1 MEDSKKSS
9 VPAWQQAGANAD
21 ATSDSSDSSD
31 SPNSTSETENIT
43 LEHARRFLDD
53 EAVKAAAPEEKRA
66 FLKSKG
72 LDDAQITQLLDEPR
86 EEGQSAAPPSAIES
100 STTPRDVDRET
111 DARPDSNEA
120 SSPPAD
126 SSPAAAES
134 TPDDPS
140 PAASFA
146 TSSPAPII
154 TYPEFLTKPQRPPPL
169 ITPSRLANI
178 IAVSGGVWALLY
190 GISGLVVRPMV
201 DNLNEAR
208 SDYYEHVNEKL
219 SQLVEKLEGA
229 VSEVPYKNGKPL
241 KSQLQDRAMD
251 DNESITSDPTELF
264 HRDVGTQTSSPPS
277 IVGTTSNTSNNSE
290 KPVDVQAN
298 RLSAISASL
307 RELTAIYTQ
316 KAENNADL
324 RSAIGE
330 IRDQVDKLAY
340 PPVQDFSTFGGLGYG
355 QSAGSDDEFKK
366 TKDAIRSV
374 KGIFL
379 SSRSFPAVATR

>member
-1 MEDSKKSS
+1 MEDSKKPSI
-9 VPAWQQAGANAD
+9 PAWQQTDANANAN
-21 ATSDSSDSSD
+21 ATSE
-31 SPNSTSETENIT
+31 PENIT
-43 LEHARRFLDD
+43 LDHARRFLDD
-53 EAVKAAAPEEKRA
+53 ESVKAAAPEEKRA

-72 LDDAQITQLLDEPR
+72 LNDAQVTQLLDESLQDN
-86 EEGQSAAPPSAIES
+86 ESAALPSAAAEPA
-100 STTPRDVDRET
+100 TPDDAEHNT
-111 DARPDSNEA
+111 DAHPDNSEA
-120 SSPPAD
+120 SPVSAD
-126 SSPAAAES
+126 ISLTAAES
-134 TPDDPS
+134 TPDSSS
-140 PAASFA
+140 PTAFSA
-146 TSSPAPII
+146 TDRPAPII

-178 IAVSGGVWALLY
+178 LAVSGGVWALLY

-208 SDYYEHVNEKL
+208 SEYYAHVNERL

-264 HRDVGTQTSSPPS
+264 HRDVGTQTSPAPS
-277 IVGTTSNTSNNSE
+277 IIGTASDASNSSE
-290 KPVDVQAN
+290 KPVDIQVN

-307 RELTAIYTQ
+307 RELTLIHTQ
-316 KAENNADL
+316 KAESNADL

-355 QSAGSDDEFKK
+355 QSTEPDDEFKK

-374 KGIFL
+374 KGVFL

>member
-1 MEDSKKSS
+1 MEDSKKTCI
-9 VPAWQQAGANAD
+9 PAWQQTDVNAD
-21 ATSDSSDSSD
+21 ATSE
-31 SPNSTSETENIT
+31 PENIT
-43 LEHARRFLDD
+43 LDHARRFLDD
-53 EAVKAAAPEEKRA
+53 ESVKAASPEEKRA

-72 LDDAQITQLLDEPR
+72 LNDAQVAQLLDESHQ
-86 EEGQSAAPPSAIES
+86 ENESAAPPSAVES
-100 STTPRDVDRET
+100 SATLDDVDHKT
-111 DARPDSNEA
+111 DAPPDSNEA
-120 SSPPAD
+120 SSIPAD
-126 SSPAAAES
+126 SSPIEAES
-134 TPDDPS
+134 TPDSSS
-140 PAASFA
+140 PATFFA
-146 TSSPAPII
+146 TDSPAPII

-178 IAVSGGVWALLY
+178 LAVSGGAWALLY

-208 SDYYEHVNEKL
+208 SEYYEHVNGKL
-219 SQLVEKLEGA
+219 SQLVEKLEGVA
-229 VSEVPYKNGKPL
+229 SEVPYKNGKPL

-264 HRDVGTQTSSPPS
+264 HRDVGTQTSPPPS
-277 IVGTTSNTSNNSE
+277 IIGTTPNASSSSE
-290 KPVDVQAN
+290 KPVDIQAN
-298 RLSAISASL
+298 RLSAIGASL
-307 RELTAIYTQ
+307 RELTLIHTQ
-316 KAENNADL
+316 KAESNADL
-324 RSAIGE
+324 RSAIGD

-355 QSAGSDDEFKK
+355 QSAEPDDEFKK

>member
-1 MEDSKKSS
+1 MEDSKKPSI
-9 VPAWQQAGANAD
+9 PAWQQTDADANAN
-21 ATSDSSDSSD
+21 ATSE
-31 SPNSTSETENIT
+31 PENIT
-43 LEHARRFLDD
+43 LDHARRFLDD
-53 EAVKAAAPEEKRA
+53 ESVKAAAPEEKRA

-72 LDDAQITQLLDEPR
+72 LNDAQVTQLLDESLQDN
-86 EEGQSAAPPSAIES
+86 QSAALSSAAAES
-100 STTPRDVDRET
+100 ATPDDADHKT
-111 DARPDSNEA
+111 DAHTDSSEA
-120 SSPPAD
+120 SSVSAD
-126 SSPAAAES
+126 ISLTAAES
-134 TPDDPS
+134 TPDSSS
-140 PAASFA
+140 PAAFSA
-146 TSSPAPII
+146 TDSPAPII

-178 IAVSGGVWALLY
+178 LAVSGGVWALLY

-201 DNLNEAR
+201 DNLNDAR
-208 SDYYEHVNEKL
+208 SEYYEHVNERL

-264 HRDVGTQTSSPPS
+264 HRDVGTQTSPAPS
-277 IVGTTSNTSNNSE
+277 IIGTASDASNSSE

-307 RELTAIYTQ
+307 RELTLIHTQ
-316 KAENNADL
+316 KAESNADL

-355 QSAGSDDEFKK
+355 QSTEPDDEFKK

-374 KGIFL
+374 KGVFL

>member
-1 MEDSKKSS
+1 MGDSKKPSI
-9 VPAWQQAGANAD
+9 PAWQEANVNAE
-21 ATSDSSDSSD
+21 T
-31 SPNSTSETENIT
+31 TSEPENVT

-53 EAVKAAAPEEKRA
+53 ESVKAAPPAEKRA

-72 LDDAQITQLLDEPR
+72 LDNAQVAQLLDEPG
-86 EEGQSAAPPSAIES
+86 EENQSAASPSAVES
-100 STTPRDVDRET
+100 SATLDDVNHET
-111 DARPDSNEA
+111 DAYADSSEA
-120 SSPPAD
+120 SSTPAD
-126 SSPAAAES
+126 SSPVAAES
-134 TPDDPS
+134 TPDSSS
-140 PAASFA
+140 PAAFFA
-146 TSSPAPII
+146 TDSPAPII

-178 IAVSGGVWALLY
+178 LAASGGVWALLY

-208 SDYYEHVNEKL
+208 SEYYEHVNEKL

-229 VSEVPYKNGKPL
+229 VSEVPYKNGKLL
-241 KSQLQDRAMD
+241 KSQLLDRATD

-264 HRDVGTQTSSPPS
+264 HRDVGTQTSPPPS
-277 IVGTTSNTSNNSE
+277 IIATTSNTSNSSE
-290 KPVDVQAN
+290 KPVDIQAN
-298 RLSAISASL
+298 RLSAISALL
-307 RELTAIYTQ
+307 RDLTLIHTQ
-316 KAENNADL
+316 KAESTADV

-355 QSAGSDDEFKK
+355 QSAEPDDEFKK

>member
-1 MEDSKKSS
+1 MDDSKKSS
-9 VPAWQQAGANAD
+9 IPAWQQTGANAD
-21 ATSDSSDSSD
+21 ATA
-31 SPNSTSETENIT
+31 TSEPENIT
-43 LEHARRFLDD
+43 LDHARRFLDD
-53 EAVKAAAPEEKRA
+53 ESVKAAAPEEKRA

-72 LDDAQITQLLDEPR
+72 LDDAQITQLLDESLQDNESVAVP
-86 EEGQSAAPPSAIES
+86 SAAEPA
-100 STTPRDVDRET
+100 TLDDADHKT
-111 DARPDSNEA
+111 DAHPDNSEA
-120 SSPPAD
+120 SSISADTPPT
-126 SSPAAAES
+126 AAES
-134 TPDDPS
+134 TPDSSS
-140 PAASFA
+140 PAAFPA
-146 TSSPAPII
+146 TDSPAPII

-178 IAVSGGVWALLY
+178 LAVSGGVWALLY

-208 SDYYEHVNEKL
+208 SEYYEHVNERL

-241 KSQLQDRAMD
+241 KSQLQDRATD

-264 HRDVGTQTSSPPS
+264 HRDVGTQTSPPPS
-277 IVGTTSNTSNNSE
+277 IIGTAPDASNSSE
-290 KPVDVQAN
+290 KTVDIQAN

-307 RELTAIYTQ
+307 RELTLIHTQ
-316 KAENNADL
+316 KAESNADL

-355 QSAGSDDEFKK
+355 QSTEPDDEFKK

-374 KGIFL
+374 KGVFL

>member
-1 MEDSKKSS
+1 MEDSKKPSI
-9 VPAWQQAGANAD
+9 PAWQQTDANANAN
-21 ATSDSSDSSD
+21 ATSE
-31 SPNSTSETENIT
+31 PENIT
-43 LEHARRFLDD
+43 LDHARRFLDD
-53 EAVKAAAPEEKRA
+53 ETVKAAAPEEKRA

-72 LDDAQITQLLDEPR
+72 LNDAQVTQLLD
-86 EEGQSAAPPSAIES
+86 
-100 STTPRDVDRET
+100 D
-111 DARPDSNEA
+111 EA
-120 SSPPAD
+120 SSVSAD
-126 SSPAAAES
+126 ISLPAAES
-134 TPDDPS
+134 TPDSSS
-140 PAASFA
+140 PAAFSA
-146 TSSPAPII
+146 TDSPAPII

-178 IAVSGGVWALLY
+178 LAVSGGVWALLY

-208 SDYYEHVNEKL
+208 SEYYAHVNERL

-264 HRDVGTQTSSPPS
+264 HRDVGTQTSPAPS
-277 IVGTTSNTSNNSE
+277 IIGTASDASNSSE
-290 KPVDVQAN
+290 KPVDIQVN

-307 RELTAIYTQ
+307 RELTLIHTQ
-316 KAENNADL
+316 KAESNADL

-340 PPVQDFSTFGGLGYG
+340 PPVQDFSTFGGLGFG
-355 QSAGSDDEFKK
+355 QSTEPDDEFKK

-374 KGIFL
+374 KGVFL